1 MVVRMVMRHIEQGLD
16 DVEIRN
22 AMDGAVSMQE
32 IRAVRHRMMT
42 ATNMAQ
48 PRAIR
53 RSFIQPEFQEA
64 RFWL

>member
-1 MVVRMVMRHIEQGLD
+1 MSRALVVRMVMRHIEQGLD

-42 ATNMAQ
+42 ATNMTQ
-48 PRAIR
+48 PKGH
-53 RSFIQPEFQEA
+53 SPQFIQPKF
-64 RFWL
+64 

>member
-48 PRAIR
+48 LKGHSPQ
-53 RSFIQPEFQEA
+53 FIQPKF
-64 RFWL
+64 